1 MRIQLVYLVVN
12 KKIINLIHLINQILT
27 LNENESD

>member
-1 MRIQLVYLVVN
+1 MPIQLVYLVVN